1 MSWGRAAAPAKQFKQ
16 DAQFL
21 TCALAIQH
29 PNMFSF
35 IYGIIVKFITDSFK
49 SFIIVEHP
57 DRLPLPNA
65 PISLTFHT
73 TVTGIVCFFY
83 HTTVTG
89 VGFFYESIQQ

>member
-1 MSWGRAAAPAKQFKQ
+1 MSWGRAAAPTKQFKQ

-35 IYGIIVKFITDSFK
+35 IYGIIVNFITDSFK
-49 SFIIVEHP
+49 SFIIVKHP
-57 DRLPLPNA
+57 DRLPLPNS
-65 PISLTFHT
+65 PTSLTFHT
-73 TVTGIVCFFY
+73 TVTGLFNYFFN

-89 VGFFYESIQQ
+89 IGWVFL